1 MSWNFFP
8 HVSNAARESATVIE
22 MQNSDGGSAGARGKW
37 IALAAALLG
46 WLFDGFEMGMFPL
59 VGQKALVELLPTQTP
74 SERTIWFGVIMS
86 VFLIGAATGGVL
98 FGWLGDRLGRVR
110 AMALSIVT
118 YAIFT
123 GLCGFATH
131 AWHIA
136 VFRFIASLGMGGEWA
151 LGVALVTEM
160 WPDRSRALMAGLI
173 GAAANVGYLIVGL
186 ISLVLVSF
194 IEWFGQ
200 LLLNL
205 GMSQHLVEKLV
216 SGEGWRLMMIV
227 GALPALLMFFIMRI
241 VPESHKWEAERD
253 KGATSHW
260 ATRDLLGVLLGAIGA
275 GGVVV
280 LWSPAYTN
288 FLHAFAPSDAAD
300 SYVGIAAEI
309 IRGVLSF
316 LGIAAALV
324 GFMYPVVRYLSRAE

>member
-1 MSWNFFP
+1 M
-8 HVSNAARESATVIE
+8 HATLGE
-22 MQNSDGGSAGARGKW
+22 RTDSSGKW
-37 IALAAALLG
+37 MALTAALLG

-59 VGQKALVELLPTQTP
+59 VGQKALVELLPMQSP
-74 SERTIWFGVIMS
+74 AERTVWFGVIMS
-86 VFLIGAATGGVL
+86 VFLIGAATGGVV

-110 AMALSIVT
+110 AMALSIFT

-186 ISLVLVSF
+186 ISLVLVRF
-194 IEWFGQ
+194 IDWFGHTM
-200 LLLNL
+200 LDL
-205 GMSQHLVEKLV
+205 GLSAELVKSLV
-216 SGEGWRLMMIV
+216 SGEGWRLMMII
-227 GALPALLMFFIMRI
+227 GAAPSLLMFLILKF

-260 ATRDLLGVLLGAIGA
+260 ATRDLLGVLIGAIGA
-275 GGVVV
+275 SAGTLRRSRRGTRRAGGFRGR
-280 LWSPAYTN
+280 SPA
-288 FLHAFAPSDAAD
+288 
-300 SYVGIAAEI
+300 
-309 IRGVLSF
+309 RGGAS
-316 LGIAAALV
+316 
-324 GFMYPVVRYLSRAE
+324 

>member
-1 MSWNFFP
+1 M
-8 HVSNAARESATVIE
+8 
-22 MQNSDGGSAGARGKW
+22 
-37 IALAAALLG
+37 ALTAALLG

-59 VGQKALVELLPTQTP
+59 VGQKALVELLPAQ
-74 SERTIWFGVIMS
+74 SAAERTEWFGVIMS
-86 VFLIGAATGGVL
+86 VFLIGAATGGVV
-98 FGWLGDRLGRVR
+98 FGWLGDRVGRVR
-110 AMALSIVT
+110 AMALSIFT

-194 IEWFGQ
+194 IEWFGHQ
-200 LLLNL
+200 MLAI
-205 GMSQHLVEKLV
+205 GMSEQLVAKLT
-216 SGEGWRLMMIV
+216 SGDGWRLMMIV
-227 GALPALLMFFIMRI
+227 GALPAILMFFIMRI
-241 VPESHKWEAERD
+241 VPESHKWEEERN

-260 ATRDLLGVLLGAIGA
+260 ATRDLFGVLIGAIGA
-275 GGVVV
+275 LSVIVI
-280 LWSPAYTN
+280 WSPFFRLMIGPPA
-288 FLHAFAPSDAAD
+288 S
-300 SYVGIAAEI
+300 SG
-309 IRGVLSF
+309 
-316 LGIAAALV
+316 AAA
-324 GFMYPVVRYLSRAE
+324 GSY

>member
-1 MSWNFFP
+1 MVDP
-8 HVSNAARESATVIE
+8 TLE
-22 MQNSDGGSAGARGKW
+22 NSRGKW
-37 IALAAALLG
+37 MALSAALLG
-46 WLFDGFEMGMFPL
+46 WMFDGFEMGMFPL
-59 VGQKALVELLPTQTP
+59 VGQNALNELLPQQT
-74 SERTIWFGVIMS
+74 SVVRNEWFGVIMAA
-86 VFLIGAATGGVL
+86 FLIGAATGGVV

-110 AMALSIVT
+110 AMALSIFT
-118 YAIFT
+118 YAVFT
-123 GLCGFATH
+123 GLCAVATE

-136 VFRFIASLGMGGEWA
+136 VLRFIASLGMGGEWA
-151 LGVALVTEM
+151 LGVALVTEL

-205 GMSQHLVEKLV
+205 GMSQHLVDTLV

-227 GALPALLMFFIMRI
+227 GALPALLMFFIMRL

-275 GGVVV
+275 ASVVV
-280 LWSPAYTN
+280 MWSPAFHYFVPKGSTTRD
-288 FLHAFAPSDAAD
+288 LPYMAQ
-300 SYVGIAAEI
+300 VLRGIGSVMGLCIA
-309 IRGVLSF
+309 L
-316 LGIAAALV
+316 LGFV
-324 GFMYPVVRYLSRAE
+324 YPVVRYL